1 MNADAPRAE
10 WVEGPDGKERG
21 PWQKQHI
28 VYLLN
33 LETMDRYSFPT
44 GTIGGG
50 IAVRELV
57 DRTKWMRRLRGDGAY
72 PVVRLSKVH
81 MNTRFGGRDRPFFQ
95 IVKWIKLGGDAALAA
110 PVQQGAIE
118 APSAKVQGITEPTSA
133 EILDDELPD
142 FAKK

>member
-1 MNADAPRAE
+1 MA
-10 WVEGPDGKERG
+10 
-21 PWQKQHI
+21 QHI

-33 LETMDRYSFPT
+33 IDTMDRYSIPT
-44 GTIGGG
+44 GTVGGG

-72 PVVRLSKVH
+72 PVIKLTSVH

-110 PVQQGAIE
+110 SVQQGAIE
-118 APSAKVQGITEPTSA
+118 APSTKAQNVVEPTMS

-142 FAKK
+142 FHKK